1 MTTQLEL
8 TSAYTPDWTPW
19 QSTLEPGTVVTILQ
33 EIPDAVPAA
42 ALVQFPVN
50 HTGGS
55 QSTIRA
61 VVLLDDLLS
70 HGVLV
75 PQLGGN
81 FHR

>member
-42 ALVQFPVN
+42 ALVQFPASYE
-50 HTGGS
+50 TGGDPA
-55 QSTIRA
+55 TIKA
-61 VVLLDDLLS
+61 VVLLDNLLS

-75 PQLGGN
+75 PQLK
-81 FHR
+81 